1 MSEIKQDSQAARD
14 PVEELVFLYLEERE
28 EGLVRGFEDFARRH
42 PSSSAAVKDRILALE
57 RAGLMDDDAQP
68 SFPERLGSFRLI
80 ERLGGGGMGIVFLA
94 EEESL
99 GRRVALKLIR
109 PEQIYFPQAKER
121 FRREVE
127 AVAKLSH
134 PGIVQVFSFAEDG
147 GVPFFAMELVE
158 GASLG
163 QVLTHFAGR
172 EPGSLSGRELKS
184 AVEMLSGK
192 SCANAAVF
200 EGSWTRA
207 CLEIAR
213 QVALALEHAHERG
226 IVHRDIKPSN
236 IMITLDGRAR
246 LLDFGLASRSGASR
260 LTRTGAQLGSLPYMS
275 PELVGGQAVEAKPAT
290 DVYSLG
296 VALHEALALKL
307 PFGGESSAEVAR
319 RIAVGE
325 HEALRR
331 RNPEVSTDAETICNV
346 AMELDPRRRYA
357 SAGAMA
363 ADLASI
369 LERRPIA
376 ARRTGSLVRAKRWVQ
391 RNPAGAAAAALAALL
406 LIGGPMGYGLLQAR
420 AASKEHE
427 LNEELK
433 SANRTVRETN
443 TQLEAAKSALELK
456 NESLSAALV
465 REQNESARAERN
477 FAHAIDAVQEMLT
490 NVGSDDLRDVP
501 KFEPV
506 RKQLLERALSF
517 YARLERDDPTNV
529 AVQRETAR
537 SSRAMA
543 ELLDDLGRP
552 EEALAKITEAV
563 ELSRAVLE
571 RDPDSFN
578 TRHMYGSNL
587 VELARRQHLAG
598 DLEKARAAYEE
609 ALPIAEML
617 ATKLT
622 SNQRYAHDVAAIR
635 LNLGG
640 LELAAG
646 RNAAALEHR
655 RRAVEVLRPA
665 LVLNPGDQEMLCQ
678 FLKCLNGLAL
688 CEQDAGLFEEARAH
702 LGEAWTLARESL
714 AQNPEHREMR
724 TDLLQAAV
732 NYGLLLIASDPQEA
746 RRVLEYG
753 MESGKRLAADFPE
766 DLHARHNFA
775 SVAINL
781 GYFLTNDSRW
791 NEALEALNVAV
802 FECEH
807 VTTAAPTRIEFFCSL
822 ATALGCRS
830 SALLGLGRIDEAQA
844 DAVRGVATYE
854 RVRRSMPKHPM
865 VLAGHASCVMQ
876 RAEVECKIGDWPSA
890 LASTDEAM
898 ASGANRND
906 IAFQAFEAYWHIAQ
920 VAGADHGLVGEERKL
935 TLDELVDKALA
946 QLDSTIRQG
955 FQDLKRLETHPDY
968 EALRSDPRFQSLVEG
983 LKAKAR

>member
-1 MSEIKQDSQAARD
+1 MSDIQQRSQAARD
-14 PVEELVFLYLEERE
+14 PVEDLVFLYLEERE

-42 PSSSAAVKDRILALE
+42 PSSSAAVKERIDALE
-57 RAGLMDDDAQP
+57 RAGLMDDEAQP
-68 SFPERLGSFRLI
+68 SFPERLGNFRLI

-172 EPGSLSGRELKS
+172 EPASLSGRELKS
-184 AVEMLSGK
+184 AVETISGK
-192 SCANAAVF
+192 QGTNAAVF

-213 QVALALEHAHERG
+213 QVALALGHAHERG
-226 IVHRDIKPSN
+226 VVHRDIKPSN
-236 IMITLDGRAR
+236 VMITLDGRAR

-275 PELVGGQAVEAKPAT
+275 PELVGGQVVEAGPAT

-319 RIAVGE
+319 RIAAGE
-325 HEALRR
+325 HEALRQ

-346 AMELDPRRRYA
+346 AMELDPERRYA

-363 ADLASI
+363 VDLASV

-376 ARRTGSLVRAKRWVQ
+376 ARRTGRLVRTKRWVQ
-391 RNPAGAAAAALAALL
+391 RNPAGAAAGALAALL
-406 LIGGPMGYGLLQAR
+406 LVGGPMGYGLLQAR
-420 AASKEHE
+420 AASKEHD

-433 SANRTVRETN
+433 SANSTVRLTN
-443 TQLEAAKSALELK
+443 TELEAAKSALEAK

-477 FAHAIDAVQEMLT
+477 FAHAIEAVQEMLT
-490 NVGSDDLRDVP
+490 NVGSDDLRQIP
-501 KFEPV
+501 RFEAV

-517 YARLERDDPTNV
+517 YARLEHDDPTNV
-529 AVQRETAR
+529 AVQREIAR

-543 ELLDDLGRP
+543 DLLDDLGRP
-552 EEALAKITEAV
+552 EESIAKYTQAV
-563 ELSRAVLE
+563 LMSRAVLE
-571 RDPDSFN
+571 RDPDSLN
-578 TRHMYGSNL
+578 TRHMYSSSL
-587 VELARRQHLAG
+587 VQLARKQHLAG
-598 DLEKARAAYEE
+598 NVEAARAAYEE
-609 ALPIAEML
+609 ALPISEML
-617 ATKLT
+617 AEKLPA
-622 SNQRYAHDVAAIR
+622 NMRYAHDVAAIC

-655 RRAVEVLRPA
+655 RRAVEVMRPA
-665 LVLNPGDQEMLCQ
+665 LVLNPGDQQMLCQ
-678 FLKCLNGLAL
+678 FLKCLNGLAI

-702 LGEAWTLARESL
+702 LGEAWSLARESL
-714 AQNPEHREMR
+714 AQNPEYRELR

-732 NYGLLLIASDPQEA
+732 NYGLLLSAIDPQEA
-746 RRVLEYG
+746 QRVLEYG
-753 MESGKRLAADFPE
+753 MESGRRLAADFPE

-775 SVAINL
+775 SVGTNL
-781 GYFLTNDSRW
+781 GYVLTNASRW
-791 NEALEALNVAV
+791 DEALQSLNEAVSQ
-802 FECEH
+802 CEH
-807 VTTAAPTRIEFFCSL
+807 VASKDASRLEFQCSL

-830 SALLGLGRIDEAQA
+830 TALLGLARIDEAHA
-844 DAVRGVATYE
+844 DAVRAVSLYE
-854 RVRRSMPKHPM
+854 KVRRSLPRHPM
-865 VLAGHASCVMQ
+865 VLAGTASCVMQ

-890 LASTDEAM
+890 LASTDEAI
-898 ASGANRND
+898 SLGAKRSD

-920 VAGADHGLVGEERKL
+920 VAAADHGLVGEERKT
-935 TLDELVDKALA
+935 TLDEVVGKALA
-946 QLDSTIRQG
+946 QLDSTIQQG
-955 FQDLKRLETHPDY
+955 FQDFKRLKTHPDY
-968 EALRSDPRFQSLVEG
+968 EGLRSDPRFRDMVEG
-983 LKAKAR
+983 R